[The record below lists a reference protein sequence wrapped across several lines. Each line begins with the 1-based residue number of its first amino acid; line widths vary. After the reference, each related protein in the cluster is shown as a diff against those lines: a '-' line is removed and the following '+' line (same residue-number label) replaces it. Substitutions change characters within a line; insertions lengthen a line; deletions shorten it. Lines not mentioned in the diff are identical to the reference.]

1 MDKVFSELYPTPDPT
16 HQTADSEQLRAAL
29 VGRHAAASVSYS
41 NGVRYPLIAW
51 GPTSPAGGS
60 YHELGGLIDSSGN
73 LRATGRVFKLV
84 QRQLLRPA
92 TKVYP
97 LVCSDSRV
105 DGLCSD
111 VGDGAVEQGSRAA
124 QRGCGG
130 QGGHVGGVSSD
141 GSGALGNAMA
151 GDNYAINSLSNE
163 ELIAYRR
170 ELVARSRLR
179 GASLREIVAALAAIP
194 FVNPVTNEP
203 FSLHAI
209 HDDIKALETQW
220 QENARQAIEEH
231 KASQLAELREVRRQA
246 WHNNDMGSILA
257 AMRLEMILMGSEAP
271 KVTQVVGKNGG
282 PVQIENVKGYVQ
294 VTPDE
299 WNEAES

>member
-1 MDKVFSELYPTPDPT
+1 
-16 HQTADSEQLRAAL
+16 
-29 VGRHAAASVSYS
+29 
-41 NGVRYPLIAW
+41 
-51 GPTSPAGGS
+51 
-60 YHELGGLIDSSGN
+60 
-73 LRATGRVFKLV
+73 
-84 QRQLLRPA
+84 
-92 TKVYP
+92 
-97 LVCSDSRV
+97 
-105 DGLCSD
+105 
-111 VGDGAVEQGSRAA
+111 
-124 QRGCGG
+124 
-130 QGGHVGGVSSD
+130 
-141 GSGALGNAMA
+141 MA